1 MTSYDVFHEVAL
13 NWMIPTYFFLG
24 GLSAGLFILSVV
36 FNYWKTEYKVLA
48 KPAAIL
54 SPLFLAAGMNLLILD
69 LGKPLRFWKLMVTF
83 QPSSAASWGT
93 WLLSIFFALN
103 VLYAFLLV
111 TGKDEKAKR
120 FGYIGLLFA
129 FVAATYTGF
138 LLAQMQGKALWHSP
152 LIPWLFLVGSLIS
165 GLALVILAG
174 IVLGKTKELGHGAI
188 TLSKTLGWLVVLE
201 LALIFTEVLVL
212 LNGGQDAV
220 LGVKAFLTGDYSFL
234 FWAVEIGIGSI
245 IPLAILLSSNRAAKL
260 SLQSIAAILVLVGVF
275 AMRYIVVMAGQI

>member
-1 MTSYDVFHEVAL
+1 MTSYDVFHGIAL

-36 FNYWKTEYKVLA
+36 FNYWKKEFKVLA

-93 WLLSIFFALN
+93 WLLSIFFFLN
-103 VLYAFLLV
+103 VVHAFFLV
-111 TGKDEKAKR
+111 TDKDEKAKG
-120 FGYIGLLFA
+120 FGYAGLLFA

-138 LLAQMQGKALWHSP
+138 LLAQMQGKGLWHSP
-152 LIPWLFLVGSLIS
+152 LIPWLFLVGSMIS

-174 IVLGKTKELGHGAI
+174 IVLGKAKELGYGAI
-188 TLSKTLGWLVVLE
+188 TLAKTLGWLVVLE

-212 LNGGQDAV
+212 LNGSSDAV
-220 LGVKAFLTGDYSFL
+220 VGVRAFLTGRYSFL
-234 FWAVEIGIGSI
+234 FWAVEIGLGSI
-245 IPLAILLSSNRAAKL
+245 IPLTILLSSNRAAKL